1 MKRINS
7 KEIARLAGV
16 SRSTVSR
23 VINSYPDISKE
34 TYDKVMKVIK
44 EYNYYPQV
52 SGQLLAGKNTGTI
65 GFFWINESKK
75 IGSDM
80 LSSEFF
86 VHIIDS
92 SAAMGYLVLS
102 CIMNNVTDKENIDF
116 IRKTF
121 LEGRI
126 DAGIFVGI
134 DNDEPLIDELTD
146 LGMIVG
152 LFDYYH
158 ENENLDNRITVN
170 FERNS
175 GEKIIDYIHGLG
187 HKDIGIIAGSMKRF
201 STAQRHESFL
211 RGMEK
216 YGLEIRDKWF
226 TYGGITYDSGYLA
239 ACDLLDRCNGDLPTV
254 ICANND
260 SVAFGLYSACK
271 ERGLRIPEDISVVGI
286 DGHLNGQYV
295 SPPLTTI
302 SFDFRSMFFSLVSRV
317 VDAIHQRE
325 NLKVNEF
332 IQGNLIERKSCKN
345 LNKS

>member
-52 SGQLLAGKNTGTI
+52 SGQLLAGKKTGTI

-121 LEGRI
+121 WKE
-126 DAGIFVGI
+126 
-134 DNDEPLIDELTD
+134 
-146 LGMIVG
+146 
-152 LFDYYH
+152 
-158 ENENLDNRITVN
+158 
-170 FERNS
+170 
-175 GEKIIDYIHGLG
+175 
-187 HKDIGIIAGSMKRF
+187 
-201 STAQRHESFL
+201 
-211 RGMEK
+211 
-216 YGLEIRDKWF
+216 
-226 TYGGITYDSGYLA
+226 
-239 ACDLLDRCNGDLPTV
+239 DRCWYLCWN
-254 ICANND
+254 
-260 SVAFGLYSACK
+260 
-271 ERGLRIPEDISVVGI
+271 
-286 DGHLNGQYV
+286 
-295 SPPLTTI
+295 
-302 SFDFRSMFFSLVSRV
+302 
-317 VDAIHQRE
+317 
-325 NLKVNEF
+325 
-332 IQGNLIERKSCKN
+332 
-345 LNKS
+345 